1 MFASSLRSRVALS
14 TTRNNFSVRYASTK
28 TLKETLQEVI
38 PAKQA
43 QIKELRASHASVK
56 VGDVKIENIVG
67 GMRGLKA
74 MLWEG
79 SVLDPNEGIRFHG
92 LSIPDCQKV
101 LPPAQGGQEI
111 ISESMLW
118 LLLTG
123 QVPSHE
129 QVRALSRSLAE
140 RGELPDHVTKLVD
153 AFPKTL
159 HPMTQLAM
167 GVAAL
172 NHDSAFA
179 AAYERGIK
187 KSEYWEPVLE
197 DSLDL
202 VAKLPA
208 LAARIYRNTY
218 KPEAKLPPVDK
229 NLDLVGTYKPE
240 AKLPPVDK
248 NLDLVGN
255 YVNMLGYG
263 DNKSLTEYLRLYIAL
278 HGDHEGGNSLT
289 EYLRL
294 YIALHGDHEGGNVSA
309 HTSHLVGSALSDPYL
324 SYSAALLGLAG
335 PLHGLANQEVL
346 RWMLEMQN
354 AVGENPSHD
363 QIREYLWKTL
373 KSGQVVPGY
382 GHGVLRKP
390 DPRFIALQQFS
401 ASRAELK
408 DSPIIQLVNKTSE
421 VAPGVLT
428 EHGKAKSV
436 HPNVDAVSGCLLHH
450 NSPIIQ
456 LVNKT
461 SEVAPGVLT
470 EHGKAKSVHPN
481 VDAVSGCL
489 LHHYGLTQFK
499 YYTVI
504 FGVSR
509 VLGCVSQLVW
519 DRALGLPI
527 ERPKSVSM
535 ADLQKIVDNA

>member
-1 MFASSLRSRVALS
+1 MFTTSIRARAALNAIKS
-14 TTRNNFSVRYASTK
+14 VPRVRYASTK
-28 TLKETLQEVI
+28 NLKDTLLEVI

-43 QIKELRASHASVK
+43 QIKELRTTHASVK
-56 VGDVKIENIVG
+56 VGDVKIENIIG

-101 LPPAQGGQEI
+101 LPPAKGGQEI

-123 QVPSHE
+123 QVPSAE
-129 QVRALSRSLAE
+129 QVRDLSRQLAE
-140 RGELPDHVTKLVD
+140 RGELPGHVAKLVD
-153 AFPKTL
+153 AFPRTL

-172 NHDSAFA
+172 NHDSSFA
-179 AAYERGIK
+179 AAYEKGIK
-187 KSEYWEPVLE
+187 KADYWQPVLD

-208 LAARIYRNTY
+208 LAARIYRNVY
-218 KPEAKLPPVDK
+218 RPGKEL
-229 NLDLVGTYKPE
+229 L
-240 AKLPPVDK
+240 PVDK

-263 DNKSLTEYLRLYIAL
+263 DNTSMV
-278 HGDHEGGNSLT
+278 

-309 HTSHLVGSALSDPYL
+309 HTAHLVGSALSDPYL

-346 RWMLEMQN
+346 RWMLEMQK
-354 AVGENPSHD
+354 AVGEDPSHD
-363 QIREYLWKTL
+363 QIKEYLWKTL
-373 KSGQVVPGY
+373 KNGQVVPGY

-408 DSPIIQLVNKTSE
+408 DSPIINLVNKTSE

-436 HPNVDAVSGCLLHH
+436 HPNVDAVSGCLLY
-450 NSPIIQ
+450 
-456 LVNKT
+456 
-461 SEVAPGVLT
+461 
-470 EHGKAKSVHPN
+470 
-481 VDAVSGCL
+481 
-489 LHHYGLTQFK
+489 HYGLTEFK

-535 ADLQKIVDNA
+535 NDLQKLIK